1 LNRISASISGASAR
15 VRLPRGVAADR
26 SKLDRGTPVKSRVG
40 PSSVVEVEIAADR
53 LLRLADAV
61 VGALAVHADGNVVL
75 DQDARKIG
83 AGAIDPAG
91 WREVVCAENRNEYY
105 NNKESDVPHADK
117 AGFLSGDVYCVTNF
131 AVARVVASMLG
142 NTGIA
147 TGVGRVRRLAG

>member
-1 LNRISASISGASAR
+1 
-15 VRLPRGVAADR
+15 
-26 SKLDRGTPVKSRVG
+26 VG

-117 AGFLSGDVYCVTNF
+117 AGFLSGMFTVSQISPLRGWWHRCLAT
-131 AVARVVASMLG
+131 RASRQALG
-142 NTGIA
+142 ECDG
-147 TGVGRVRRLAG
+147 